1 MLSLTRRQALRSLGL
16 GAAGVFLGQKAFGQ
30 AAQPPAG
37 PFRLAPLPYAN
48 DALAPHI
55 DARTMEIHH
64 DRHHQ
69 AYVNNLNTA
78 IAGNAALSA
87 MTIDQIVRGV
97 NNNSVVPMAIR
108 AAVTNNGGGHWNH
121 TFFWS
126 IMGPNAGGDPRG
138 PLAEAINATFTSIA
152 QFKAAFKQASL
163 NRFGSGWGW
172 LVKNAAGRLEIVS
185 TANQEN
191 PLMTGQTPLLGCDVW
206 EHAYYLNYQNNRG
219 GYIDAWWN
227 VVNWTAVA
235 QRFSAA

>member
-1 MLSLTRRQALRSLGL
+1 MQSLTRRQALRTFGL
-16 GAAGVFLGQKAFGQ
+16 GAAGLLVGQAAFGQ
-30 AAQPPAG
+30 GAAQPPAG

-87 MTIDQIVRGV
+87 MTIDQLVR
-97 NNNSVVPMAIR
+97 NINDVPMPIRQAI
-108 AAVTNNGGGHWNH
+108 TNNGGGHWNH

-126 IMGPNAGGDPRG
+126 IMTPNAGGAPQG
-138 PLAEAINATFTSIA
+138 PLAEAITARFGGLQQFKDA
-152 QFKAAFKQASL
+152 FKAACLA
-163 NRFGSGWGW
+163 RFGSGWGW
-172 LVKNAAGRLEIVS
+172 LVKSAGRLEIVS
-185 TANQEN
+185 TANQDC
-191 PLMTGQTPLLGCDVW
+191 PLMTNQTPILGCDVW

-219 GYIDAWWN
+219 GYVDAWWN
-227 VVNWTAVA
+227 VVNWPEAA
-235 QRFSAA
+235 RRFAA